1 MRVRTAPKELDGPPG
16 LRLLV
21 GVADM
26 QTPQTGSLEPA
37 LAADLDGS
45 FERMVR
51 EYEDRLY
58 GFALR
63 LTGNHED
70 AEEIAQDAFVRAY
83 RALKGY
89 APERIRDLA
98 LRPWLYRVTLNVAR
112 NRLRRKRH
120 VVVALDD
127 PATAAAAADDPCE
140 RPDSRFERAQSR
152 KSLSALVSALPDRYR
167 APLILRYVEGLK
179 VEEVAEILKQP
190 PGTTKSNL
198 HRAINLLREAISQS
212 RRVKG

>member
-1 MRVRTAPKELDGPPG
+1 MRVRTAAKELDGAPR
-16 LRLLV
+16 LRLVV
-21 GVADM
+21 GPSSMAA
-26 QTPQTGSLEPA
+26 PPTGSLELA
-37 LAADLDGS
+37 LAADLDAS
-45 FERMVR
+45 FERLVR

-58 GFALR
+58 AFALR
-63 LTGNHED
+63 LTSNRED

-83 RALKGY
+83 KALKSY
-89 APERIRDLA
+89 APERIRELA
-98 LRPWLYRVTLNVAR
+98 LRPWLYRVALNVAR
-112 NRLRRKRH
+112 NRLRRKRP

-127 PATAAAAADDPCE
+127 PASASGATDDPRE
-140 RPDSRFERAQSR
+140 RPDSRFERAESR

-167 APLILRYVEGLK
+167 SPLILRYVEGLK

-190 PGTTKSNL
+190 LGTAKSNL